1 MLGGRDCVSIG
12 SFAVARLHASQ
23 GHCLD
28 GDTPDKAGDMAF
40 RIHSECIGR
49 CLRVPRNKELLERDD
64 TSNVPPKQLG
74 NL

>member
-1 MLGGRDCVSIG
+1 
-12 SFAVARLHASQ
+12 
-23 GHCLD
+23 
-28 GDTPDKAGDMAF
+28 MAF